1 MPSSIR
7 IICSLCLICTMA
19 VHSFKP
25 VSYSINSRLQSKP
38 SASVKLFSS
47 SPRDTTI
54 GNVWNMIKTSK
65 FVKGSMLAFFAAAQ
79 IANAR
84 PEGVNRP
91 DLLPK
96 ELNVP
101 LIDVANFLSKGQEK
115 KIVASIG
122 ELQKAT
128 GWKLRILCQRYFRSE
143 CCARSHL
150 KGVIFTRRSAPASLA
165 VFVTISI

>member
-1 MPSSIR
+1 MLSSFKNFCGI
-7 IICSLCLICTMA
+7 CLIYAMA
-19 VHSFKP
+19 VNSFKP
-25 VSYSINSRLQSKP
+25 ANYAINNRFQTKP
-38 SASVKLFSS
+38 SASVELFSS
-47 SPRDTTI
+47 SPGDTI
-54 GNVWNMIKTSK
+54 NENAWGMKANK
-65 FVKGSMLAFFAAAQ
+65 FAKASMLAFFAAAQ

-128 GWKLRILCQRYFRSE
+128 GWKLRILCQR
-143 CCARSHL
+143 
-150 KGVIFTRRSAPASLA
+150 
-165 VFVTISI
+165 

>member
-1 MPSSIR
+1 
-7 IICSLCLICTMA
+7 
-19 VHSFKP
+19 
-25 VSYSINSRLQSKP
+25 
-38 SASVKLFSS
+38 
-47 SPRDTTI
+47 
-54 GNVWNMIKTSK
+54 MIKTSK
-65 FVKGSMLAFFAAAQ
+65 FVKVSMLAFFAAAQ
-79 IANAR
+79 VANAR

-128 GWKLRILCQRYFRSE
+128 GWKLRILCQR
-143 CCARSHL
+143 
-150 KGVIFTRRSAPASLA
+150 
-165 VFVTISI
+165 

>member
-1 MPSSIR
+1 MLSSIR
-7 IICSLCLICTMA
+7 IISGLCLICAIA

-25 VSYSINSRLQSKP
+25 ASYSINNRLKSKP
-38 SASVKLFSS
+38 SASVELFSS
-47 SPRDTTI
+47 SQRDTTS
-54 GNVWNMIKTSK
+54 GNVWDMIKTSK
-65 FVKGSMLAFFAAAQ
+65 FVKVSMLAFFAAAQ
-79 IANAR
+79 VANAR

-128 GWKLRILCQRYFRSE
+128 GWKLRILCQR
-143 CCARSHL
+143 
-150 KGVIFTRRSAPASLA
+150 
-165 VFVTISI
+165 

>member
-1 MPSSIR
+1 M
-7 IICSLCLICTMA
+7 T

-25 VSYSINSRLQSKP
+25 ALHSVNNRFQLKS

-47 SPRDTTI
+47 SSSDTTSR
-54 GNVWNMIKTSK
+54 NVWNMIKTSK
-65 FVKGSMLAFFAAAQ
+65 FVKGSILAFFAAAQ

-128 GWKLRILCQRYFRSE
+128 GWKLRILCQR
-143 CCARSHL
+143 
-150 KGVIFTRRSAPASLA
+150 
-165 VFVTISI
+165 